1 MIAEKSSLQTTTFV
15 FLRHGESTGN
25 AEKRHQGQADY
36 PLTERGVQ
44 QIQAL
49 AQTWKSWGW
58 EFDRAVASP
67 LSRAKESAEILAK
80 SLGLDLEFDPIWME
94 RDNGD
99 LAGLFH
105 EEALEVLPIPDFIP
119 LYEPIGNTGESQWEL
134 YLRAAT
140 ALNQLVEFAPGH
152 HLVISHGGLLNM
164 VMLALVGLVPQPNFQ
179 GPRFRFSNAGY
190 TVVRYEPGNHNWFI
204 QEHNN
209 TNHLIP

>member
-1 MIAEKSSLQTTTFV
+1 MSLEKKSHLPSTFV

-36 PLTERGVQ
+36 PLTDRGVE

-49 AQTWKSWGW
+49 AQTWSSRGW
-58 EFDRAVASP
+58 EFDRAVSSP
-67 LSRAKESAEILAK
+67 LSRAKESAEILAN

-99 LAGLFH
+99 LAGLLH
-105 EEALEVLPIPDFIP
+105 EEALEILPIPDFIP
-119 LYEPIGNTGESQWEL
+119 LFEPIGNTGESQWEL

-140 ALNQLVEFAPGH
+140 ALNQLLKFPPGR

-209 TNHLIP
+209 TNHLTP